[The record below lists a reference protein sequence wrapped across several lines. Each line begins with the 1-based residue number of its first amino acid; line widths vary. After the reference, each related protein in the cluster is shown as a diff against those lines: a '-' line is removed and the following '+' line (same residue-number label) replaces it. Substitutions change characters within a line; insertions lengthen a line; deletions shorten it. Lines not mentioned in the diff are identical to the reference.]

1 MILTK
6 EFLTENNVCQEGVQW
21 FCAQTE
27 VDVKKII
34 IKLINENKLDWANW
48 LLSKLLSPRQRVQY
62 AVFAAK
68 QVLPLFEKEF
78 PKDSRPRKAIE
89 AAERVLSLKEEDAA
103 EAAAEAASAAAEAA
117 EEAARAAARAAVGAA
132 EDAARA
138 ARAAGAAGAAEEAAR
153 AAARAA
159 AWAAEAAAGAAWA
172 ARAAAR
178 AAAWAAEAAAWAA
191 EAATMTRILEYGIS
205 LINN

>member
-103 EAAAEAASAAAEAA
+103 EAAAEAASAAAE
-117 EEAARAAARAAVGAA
+117 
-132 EDAARA
+132 
-138 ARAAGAAGAAEEAAR
+138 EAAR